1 MSYEQFLGQWQASA
15 RRDGCVNPYDPD
27 AVYPEHREDEAW
39 ERDPIFDLHPD
50 DFGEHPLAPL
60 DRQVFE
66 DCRQVQ
72 GKVVGRHEAVVR
84 TPWYL
89 TSQYLSRKLGCP
101 VAQAAQLADSFAIL
115 DADAAMVDTFLGWV
129 KARGL
134 EAGLTYF
141 SQLATAA
148 AEAESV
154 DPDDALHY
162 AAASY
167 QDWEH
172 DWAVTE
178 RDDDLAALP
187 DLAWTPMDE
196 EWAAVDAWLGRHAD
210 DPDSDQ
216 AVGVDLSAA
225 ITEGWHLLDEP
236 DEEPTWLEQQ
246 PARYQVLLH
255 QVEAAT
261 DLDQLKRLGQK
272 GYAATWCTRE
282 QRQVL
287 WSSWA
292 VRKGAVLEQLA
303 SRQLRREVAR
313 MQAAPDLTHLG
324 QRLYQVQ
331 QSRPQ
336 HYSPAQ
342 WAALWHV
349 YHGCKARAL
358 VP

>member
-15 RRDGCVNPYDPD
+15 RHDGCVNPYDPD

-39 ERDPIFDLHPD
+39 ERDPIFDCHPD
-50 DFGEHPLAPL
+50 DFGEHPLSPL
-60 DRQVFE
+60 DRQLFQ

-115 DADAAMVDTFLGWV
+115 DADAAMVETFLGWV

-134 EAGLTYF
+134 TAGLAYF

-154 DPDDALHY
+154 DPDDALHHVT
-162 AAASY
+162 ASY

-172 DWAVTE
+172 DRAVAE
-178 RDDDLAALP
+178 RDDELAALA
-187 DLAWTPMDE
+187 DLAWTPMGD
-196 EWAAVDAWLGRHAD
+196 EWAAVDAWLGRHSD

-216 AVGVDLSAA
+216 SVGVDLSAA

-236 DEEPTWLEQQ
+236 DEEPTWLERQ

-255 QVEAAT
+255 QVEAAD
-261 DLDQLKRLGQK
+261 DLDQLKCLGQK
-272 GYAATWCTRE
+272 GYAATWFTRA
-282 QRQVL
+282 QRQVF

-292 VRKGAVLEQLA
+292 VRKGAVLEQVA
-303 SRQLRREVAR
+303 RHQLRREVAR
-313 MQAAPDLTHLG
+313 IQAAPDLTQLG

-331 QSRPQ
+331 QAQPQ
-336 HYSPAQ
+336 RYSPAQ

-349 YHGCKARAL
+349 YQGRKARAL
-358 VP
+358 VH